1 MPRIAIRP
9 KAVINLGGWVCER
22 KLTIPYRDYVIGNP
36 FDEAVKITSPIY
48 TMEDVKAISELGL
61 IVEPVGAYDRLV
73 DKLNKVKALI
83 ETSSTKS

>member
-36 FDEAVKITSPIY
+36 FDEPVKISSPIY
-48 TMEDVKAISELGL
+48 TMDDIKAIEDLGL
-61 IVEPVGAYDRLV
+61 IVEPVAATDRLV

-83 ETSSTKS
+83 ETNLA

>member
-36 FDEAVKITSPIY
+36 FDEPVKISSPIY
-48 TMEDVKAISELGL
+48 TMEDIKAIEDLGL
-61 IVEPVGAYDRLV
+61 IVEPVAATDRLV

-83 ETSSTKS
+83 ETNLA

>member
-36 FDEAVKITSPIY
+36 FDEPVKISSPIY
-48 TMEDVKAISELGL
+48 TMEDIKAIEDLGL
-61 IVEPVGAYDRLV
+61 VVEPVAATDRLV

-83 ETSSTKS
+83 ETNLA

>member
-36 FDEAVKITSPIY
+36 FDEPVKIPSPIY
-48 TMEDVKAISELGL
+48 TMEDIKAIEDLGL
-61 IVEPVGAYDRLV
+61 IVEPVGATDRLI
-73 DKLNKVKALI
+73 DKLKKVKALI
-83 ETSSTKS
+83 ETNSA

>member
-22 KLTIPYRDYVIGNP
+22 KLTIPFRDYVIGNP
-36 FDEAVKITSPIY
+36 FDEPVKISSPIY
-48 TMEDVKAISELGL
+48 TMEDIKAIEDLGL
-61 IVEPVGAYDRLV
+61 IVEPVAATDRLV

-83 ETSSTKS
+83 ETNLA

>member
-22 KLTIPYRDYVIGNP
+22 KLTIPFRDYVIGNP
-36 FDEAVKITSPIY
+36 FDEPVKISSPIY
-48 TMEDVKAISELGL
+48 TMDDIKAIEDLGL
-61 IVEPVGAYDRLV
+61 IVEPVAATDRLV

-83 ETSSTKS
+83 ETNLA